1 MGREIRI
8 HFQVGKCIEQPEAA
22 HEKVQFL
29 WEKKELFWMC
39 WVQGGYLSE
48 YLNPGG
54 GLTLQFRFGHF
65 QWLNESPGTRLFLG
79 EESLEFD
86 KKSTPNNINVYLK
99 ECGEKIYFYVSF

>member
-39 WVQGGYLSE
+39 
-48 YLNPGG
+48 
-54 GLTLQFRFGHF
+54 
-65 QWLNESPGTRLFLG
+65 
-79 EESLEFD
+79 
-86 KKSTPNNINVYLK
+86 
-99 ECGEKIYFYVSF
+99 